1 MLVLVTRVRF
11 FAYLSAVVTGGAGLF
26 GVVGDGCSCFSI
38 VSFTSSCWQKYKNRV
53 WDSFVNTLHEEK
65 EWHTVYL
72 YSIQH
77 RLDDAGHCDYAV
89 FVVQVD
95 AVQHHLVCPADEIAQ
110 TLIDAAVTRRQ
121 RRAADDDE
129 G

>member
-1 MLVLVTRVRF
+1 MVALVF
-11 FAYLSAVVTGGAGLF
+11 QWSASPVP
-26 GVVGDGCSCFSI
+26 VGRN
-38 VSFTSSCWQKYKNRV
+38 TKTV

-65 EWHTVYL
+65 EWQAVYL

-77 RLDDAGHCDYAV
+77 RLDDAGHCDYAF

-110 TLIDAAVTRRQ
+110 TLVDAAVTRRQ